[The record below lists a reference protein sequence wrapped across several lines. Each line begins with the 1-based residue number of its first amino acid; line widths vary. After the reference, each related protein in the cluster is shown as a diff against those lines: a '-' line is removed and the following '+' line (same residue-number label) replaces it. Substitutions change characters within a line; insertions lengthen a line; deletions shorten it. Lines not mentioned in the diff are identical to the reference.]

1 MQNNH
6 ENVLD
11 SNNNK
16 RPLNKT
22 RTFAYLSLEVINGR
36 LISNELW
43 TVRRLISTQYLFNKT
58 VQKGNEKNHVC
69 HVRVIKKIPYAPS
82 LLWEQVAFWSWMIHP
97 WSVITRSFHQKDT
110 LSPNWLGKPEKLT
123 TFQPFVHW
131 SHRRNQWGFSSLIKA
146 CVYSWEEETFVESS
160 HDVFDTLPVLI
171 VTGTRT
177 MLLIINVKRNANS
190 RLMCRN

>member
-1 MQNNH
+1 MCSSDVAYCARGPCYDSANFSSMQNNH

-69 HVRVIKKIPYAPS
+69 HVRGIKKIPYAPS

-110 LSPNWLGKPEKLT
+110 LSPNWLGKS
-123 TFQPFVHW
+123 Q
-131 SHRRNQWGFSSLIKA
+131 R
-146 CVYSWEEETFVESS
+146 SWRHSNLLFTDHTEETSEVS
-160 HDVFDTLPVLI
+160 
-171 VTGTRT
+171 
-177 MLLIINVKRNANS
+177 LL
-190 RLMCRN
+190 